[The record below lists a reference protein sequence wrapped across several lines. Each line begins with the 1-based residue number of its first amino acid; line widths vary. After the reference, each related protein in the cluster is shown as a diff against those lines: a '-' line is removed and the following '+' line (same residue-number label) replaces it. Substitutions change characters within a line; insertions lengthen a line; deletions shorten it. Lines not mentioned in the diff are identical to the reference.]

1 MDFCYFPIYYYLHR
15 VLGSWRFQWC
25 VFHSYA
31 FSKNSP
37 NIQLMRFSLH
47 TWRNPFGL
55 LMTLVLRICFLR
67 IFARPKKMHEPRTGC
82 SWHWIFGKMWK
93 IKVSGVISILKKH
106 KFPFSTYVSFDN
118 HFERT
123 LKHYNLTDI
132 IPCTL
137 SSAFYLS
144 YCRMTTTLFVLY
156 DISALSKE
164 GFISFSLLILLIW
177 LVTTSMIYS
186 TWVTSK
192 LGGVN

>member
-1 MDFCYFPIYYYLHR
+1 M
-15 VLGSWRFQWC
+15 WFQKSC
-25 VFHSYA
+25 FKEFLSQSTMI
-31 FSKNSP
+31 FF
-37 NIQLMRFSLH
+37 L
-47 TWRNPFGL
+47 
-55 LMTLVLRICFLR
+55 LRIMNRFL
-67 IFARPKKMHEPRTGC
+67 
-82 SWHWIFGKMWK
+82 WK
-93 IKVSGVISILKKH
+93 IEKLKFLESFQFQKNKRFLSVCFILQSFWANFESFRLKLYN
-106 KFPFSTYVSFDN
+106 STDF
-118 HFERT
+118 
-123 LKHYNLTDI
+123 

-192 LGGVN
+192 LGKVN

>member
-1 MDFCYFPIYYYLHR
+1 MTFLTPDFSTSDFSTMHFLT
-15 VLGSWRFQWC
+15 QW
-25 VFHSYA
+25 F
-31 FSKNSP
+31 KNSW
-37 NIQLMRFSLH
+37 LKSLGLKSLGFKLGVEKSGLEMSFNCFILQSF
-47 TWRNPFGL
+47 WANFESYRYKLYNP
-55 LMTLVLRICFLR
+55 
-67 IFARPKKMHEPRTGC
+67 
-82 SWHWIFGKMWK
+82 
-93 IKVSGVISILKKH
+93 
-106 KFPFSTYVSFDN
+106 
-118 HFERT
+118 
-123 LKHYNLTDI
+123 TDI
-132 IPCTL
+132 IPYTL